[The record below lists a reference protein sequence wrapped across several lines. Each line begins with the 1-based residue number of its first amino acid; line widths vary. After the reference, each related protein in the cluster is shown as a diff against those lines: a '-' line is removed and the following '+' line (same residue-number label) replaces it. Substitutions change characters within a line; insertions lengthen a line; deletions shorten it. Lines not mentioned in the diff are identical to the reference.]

1 MIDTNKDLNLDL
13 TNIHVT
19 MTTQQIIDLPKTNK
33 KNEENEENEENK
45 ENKEKTPAQIYK
57 LKYLKAKKLYYNI
70 K

>member
-1 MIDTNKDLNLDL
+1 
-13 TNIHVT
+13 

-33 KNEENEENEENK
+33 KNEENEENK
-45 ENKEKTPAQIYK
+45 ENKEKNPAQIYK

>member
-33 KNEENEENEENK
+33 KNEENEENK
-45 ENKEKTPAQIYK
+45 ENKEKNPAQIYK